1 MAVRWMVIRCS
12 RWHWRC
18 CPEWVLRLAAQVFF
32 DALNRAPESRNTT
45 AVESAEKQP
54 QEPVQ
59 NVFHSRNKAKPIVY
73 HLRDVIRDRAS
84 EGVTFRLRVP
94 SLQIN
99 QGEKIALIGESGCG
113 KSTLLDMLAFIAQP
127 SELAAFRFRPEQ
139 EPNAIDVALLW
150 KKKHMN
156 KLGELRKRYIGYVMQ
171 TGGLLPYLTVREN
184 MSLSRSVLGLRQDD
198 TVASLARELGIAR
211 HLDKLPETLSVGERQ
226 RVAIGRALAHEP
238 PIVIAD
244 EPTASVDPFAAEKI
258 MSLFIGLAEERNI
271 TVVVASHA
279 WRHIKR
285 LGLRR
290 LAHHTHRSKDG
301 RTTETVVNG

>member
-1 MAVRWMVIRCS
+1 M
-12 RWHWRC
+12 
-18 CPEWVLRLAAQVFF
+18 E
-32 DALNRAPESRNTT
+32 
-45 AVESAEKQP
+45 
-54 QEPVQ
+54 
-59 NVFHSRNKAKPIVY
+59 NVFQARNKAKPIVY
-73 HLRDVIRDRAS
+73 HLRDVVRDRAS

-94 SLQIN
+94 ALQIN

-127 SELAAFRFRPEQ
+127 TGMAAFMFRPEP
-139 EPNAIDVALLW
+139 EKDAIDVTTMW
-150 KKKHMN
+150 KKRQLN
-156 KLGELRKRYIGYVMQ
+156 RLSDLRRRHIGYVMQ
-171 TGGLLPYLTVREN
+171 TGGLLPYLTVRDN
-184 MSLSRSVLGLRQDD
+184 MALSRGVLGLGDSD
-198 TVASLARELGIAR
+198 LVETLARELGIAR

-238 PIVIAD
+238 SIVIAD

>member
-1 MAVRWMVIRCS
+1 
-12 RWHWRC
+12 
-18 CPEWVLRLAAQVFF
+18 
-32 DALNRAPESRNTT
+32 
-45 AVESAEKQP
+45 VE
-54 QEPVQ
+54 
-59 NVFHSRNKAKPIVY
+59 NVFQSRNKARPIVY

-94 SLQIN
+94 ALQIT
-99 QGEKIALIGESGCG
+99 QGEKIALVGESGCG

-127 SELAAFRFRPEQ
+127 TQIAAFRFRPER
-139 EPNAIDVALLW
+139 EGDAIDVAQMW
-150 KKKHMN
+150 KKKQMN
-156 KLGELRKRYIGYVMQ
+156 KLGDLRKRHIGYVMQ
-171 TGGLLPYLTVREN
+171 TGGLLPYLTVRDN
-184 MSLSRSVLGLRQDD
+184 MSLSRNVLGLRGDD
-198 TVASLARELGIAR
+198 TVESLARELGIAR

-238 PIVIAD
+238 SIVIAD

-258 MSLFIGLAEERNI
+258 MSLFIGLAEERDI

-290 LAHHTHRSKDG
+290 LAHHTHRSTDG

>member
-1 MAVRWMVIRCS
+1 MNNVFQS
-12 RWHWRC
+12 R
-18 CPEWVLRLAAQVFF
+18 
-32 DALNRAPESRNTT
+32 NRAKTT
-45 AVESAEKQP
+45 
-54 QEPVQ
+54 
-59 NVFHSRNKAKPIVY
+59 VY
-73 HLRDVIRDRAS
+73 HLRDVTRDRAS

-94 SLQIN
+94 SLQIT

-113 KSTLLDMLAFIAQP
+113 KSTLLDMLAFISQP
-127 SELAAFRFRPEQ
+127 SDIAAFRFRPEQ
-139 EPNAIDVALLW
+139 EEDAIDIAKLW
-150 KKKHMN
+150 KKKQLN
-156 KLGELRKRYIGYVMQ
+156 KLGELRKRHIGYVMQ
-171 TGGLLPYLTVREN
+171 TGGLLPYLSVREN
-184 MSLSRSVLGLRQDD
+184 IALSRSVLGLGKDD
-198 TVASLARELGIAR
+198 TVESLAHELGIAR

-226 RVAIGRALAHEP
+226 RVAIGRALSHQP
-238 PIVIAD
+238 SIVIAD